1 MKHGLKTS
9 RQQTRNPA
17 WNKRADHK
25 PPLHQRPWKAKHEAH
40 RAGETC
46 RHGQRTASGGIAA
59 RWRAAAPAPLPPPPP
74 AKARRPGKGWMDGQ
88 MDGWMDGR
96 IDGWMDG
103 WMDGWT
109 RGDGPAAPSPGSSSP
124 RPAACPLAEAGAGT
138 SRWPCI
144 ASRAGSR
151 AAAHS
156 LRRVFRLA

>member
-88 MDGWMDGR
+88 MDGWMDGWT
-96 IDGWMDG
+96 DGWMDG
-103 WMDGWT
+103 QEGTDPQHPAQG
-109 RGDGPAAPSPGSSSP
+109 AAPRAPQRALSQKRVRGLHGGRASPAVPAPAPQPTACVGFSGWP
-124 RPAACPLAEAGAGT
+124 R
-138 SRWPCI
+138 
-144 ASRAGSR
+144 
-151 AAAHS
+151 
-156 LRRVFRLA
+156 